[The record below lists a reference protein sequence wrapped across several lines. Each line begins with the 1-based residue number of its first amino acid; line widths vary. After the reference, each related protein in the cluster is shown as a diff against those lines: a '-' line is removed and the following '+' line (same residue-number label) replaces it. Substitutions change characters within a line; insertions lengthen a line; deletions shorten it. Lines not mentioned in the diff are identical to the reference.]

1 MNNLRERIVSFE
13 DVYNTRRVISE
24 FPNPQVW
31 TLELARKF
39 LEFEKEFQ
47 KFFDELS
54 PGELRA
60 VPGVGQVWDLS
71 MLPRGTHKIYLA
83 ARLAKTYFEEAQD
96 FLKNP
101 RSGVVFDEPVI
112 IGSGNAAD
120 SLAWLFQNLP
130 VRPKIV
136 MDGSVS
142 SVLLDLLKSY
152 KASIYTADLGMK
164 ALSRDEISRLANSD
178 FSRSIELTGV
188 AIDTWRPE
196 LQVPY
201 LPIARKVFGLNNIPN
216 IRIYLPAGSQIL
228 FENFLRMQIDDWKNE
243 EAMSIVGVAPEDS
256 ASHANM
262 LTSKFL
268 PFQVFGDKKIAA
280 WKERG
285 MTGAD
290 TGIIKV
296 PERYIIQAK
305 EILSASGVRTGF
317 SGAAGLAGK
326 LFTGQDGLVINT
338 GVGVGEILV

>member
-1 MNNLRERIVSFE
+1 MNNLRERIVSFV
-13 DVYNTRRVISE
+13 DVYHTRRVISE
-24 FPNPQVW
+24 FPNLQVW

-47 KFFDELS
+47 NFFDELF

-60 VPGVGQVWDLS
+60 VPGVGQIWDLS

-96 FLKNP
+96 FLKHP
-101 RSGVVFDEPVI
+101 RSGVAFDEPVI
-112 IGSGNAAD
+112 ISSGNAAD
-120 SLAWLFQNLP
+120 GLAWLFQNLP
-130 VRPKIV
+130 VRPKVV
-136 MDGSVS
+136 MNSGVS

-152 KASIYTADLGMK
+152 GASIYTADLGIM
-164 ALSRDEISRLANSD
+164 ALGRDEISRLANSD
-178 FSRSIELTGV
+178 FSRNIELTGV

-216 IRIYLPAGSQIL
+216 RRIYLPAGSQIL
-228 FENFLRMQIDDWKNE
+228 FENFLRMQIDDWKNDD
-243 EAMSIVGVAPEDS
+243 AMSIVGVAPEDS

-268 PFQVFGDKKIAA
+268 PFQVFDDKKIAA
-280 WKERG
+280 WKDSG
-285 MTGAD
+285 MTGTD

-305 EILSASGVRTGF
+305 EILFASGVRTGF

-338 GVGVGEILV
+338 GVGVEEMLL